1 MIGYNL
7 KQIYRGLVKSKT
19 PSMLPKIYP
28 FLYWVH
34 METVFKIFKKKK
46 KKPVFKCQKQNILKS
61 YIASTYNF
69 QLFCYIKIL
78 WCFAFTGHCNA
89 FQILFTYWIIRKYI
103 GNLFSTKHFS
113 WNDFNTHKKFD
124 NVWMYNAFWIFRT
137 ISILFL
143 NVLKVHLNSSLVF
156 QLNYYAGQL

>member
-1 MIGYNL
+1 MDTTWNKCTEVLSKVKLLQCYPKFTLFYTGFIW
-7 KQIYRGLVKSKT
+7 KQFSKY
-19 PSMLPKIYP
+19 L
-28 FLYWVH
+28 
-34 METVFKIFKKKK
+34 K

-103 GNLFSTKHFS
+103 GNLFSTKPFS

-143 NVLKVHLNSSLVF
+143 NVLKVHLNLSLVF